1 MHPSLPEGL
10 ACPPAAQNLDAV
22 RVSCRCW
29 LERARPITSIAW
41 IEEAAL
47 ATFIT
52 VRTFVFLA
60 QIQDARSCSLRCHEM
75 HLPQRQSRKRS
86 LAAMNHV
93 EIPM

>member
-10 ACPPAAQNLDAV
+10 SCPPAAQNLDAV
-22 RVSCRCW
+22 RVSRCCW
-29 LERARPITSIAW
+29 LGCARPIRSIAW
-41 IEEAAL
+41 VEEAAL